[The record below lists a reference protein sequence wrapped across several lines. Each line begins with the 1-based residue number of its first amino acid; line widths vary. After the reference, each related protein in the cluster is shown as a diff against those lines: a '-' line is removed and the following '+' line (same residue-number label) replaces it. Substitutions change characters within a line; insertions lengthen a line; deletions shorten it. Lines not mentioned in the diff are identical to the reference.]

1 MEEHKSNILELLH
14 CFDLT
19 EEQDFREMSRKFK
32 EGSSLLAGTAVTFG
46 TVFLLLEL
54 LKEVKELKTFFM
66 EKDNPKEL
74 NQQIKIS
81 GNVKG
86 TPEEMG
92 ELIESISESLH
103 SKIKEESIEVTELKE
118 LSSELQKTQT
128 ETEEYILEKVGSW
141 VDPEKNSEIEL
152 DLGKPE
158 VNNVNSSEK
167 LNHEVILENSITL
180 EDKEIKGIKKPVV
193 KKPIK
198 KSTKSTKTTSKS
210 VNKKSP
216 KVE

>member
-66 EKDNPKEL
+66 EKDKPKEV
-74 NQQIKIS
+74 NQQIQIS
-81 GNVKG
+81 GDIKG
-86 TPEEMG
+86 TPEEMK
-92 ELIESISESLH
+92 ELEDSLTEH
-103 SKIKEESIEVTELKE
+103 LYSKIKEESTNIPELKKVS
-118 LSSELQKTQT
+118 LELQEAQLDV
-128 ETEEYILEKVGSW
+128 ENYILET
-141 VDPEKNSEIEL
+141 
-152 DLGKPE
+152 
-158 VNNVNSSEK
+158 VNNWVNPEDKKTEANIDDKSEE
-167 LNHEVILENSITL
+167 LNHEVILENSTTID
-180 EDKEIKGIKKPVV
+180 EKEIKEIKKLVA
-193 KKPIK
+193 KKPTK

>member
-32 EGSSLLAGTAVTFG
+32 EGSRLLAGTAVTFG

-66 EKDNPKEL
+66 EKDKPKEV
-74 NQQIKIS
+74 NQQIQIL
-81 GNVKG
+81 GDIKG
-86 TPEEMG
+86 TPEEMK
-92 ELIESISESLH
+92 ELEDSLTEH
-103 SKIKEESIEVTELKE
+103 LYSKIKEESTNIPELKKVS
-118 LSSELQKTQT
+118 LELQEAQLDV
-128 ETEEYILEKVGSW
+128 ENYILET
-141 VDPEKNSEIEL
+141 
-152 DLGKPE
+152 
-158 VNNVNSSEK
+158 VNNWVNPEDKKTEANIDDKSEE
-167 LNHEVILENSITL
+167 LNHEVILENSTTID
-180 EDKEIKGIKKPVV
+180 EKEIKEIKKLVA
-193 KKPIK
+193 KKPTK

>member
-19 EEQDFREMSRKFK
+19 EEQDFREISRRFK

-66 EKDNPKEL
+66 EKDKPKEV
-74 NQQIKIS
+74 NQQIQIL
-81 GNVKG
+81 GDIKG
-86 TPEEMG
+86 TPEEMK
-92 ELIESISESLH
+92 ELEDSLTEH
-103 SKIKEESIEVTELKE
+103 LYSKIKEESTIIPELKKVS
-118 LSSELQKTQT
+118 LELQEAQLDV
-128 ETEEYILEKVGSW
+128 ENYILET
-141 VDPEKNSEIEL
+141 
-152 DLGKPE
+152 
-158 VNNVNSSEK
+158 VNNWVNPEDKKTEANIDDKSEE
-167 LNHEVILENSITL
+167 LNHEVILENSTTID
-180 EDKEIKGIKKPVV
+180 EKEIKEIKKLVA
-193 KKPIK
+193 KKPTK
-198 KSTKSTKTTSKS
+198 KSIKSTKTTSKS

>member
-32 EGSSLLAGTAVTFG
+32 EGSRLLAGTAVTFG

-66 EKDNPKEL
+66 EKDKPKEV
-74 NQQIKIS
+74 NQQIQIL
-81 GNVKG
+81 GDIKG
-86 TPEEMG
+86 TPEEMK
-92 ELIESISESLH
+92 ELEDSLTEH
-103 SKIKEESIEVTELKE
+103 LYSKIKEESTNIPELKKVS
-118 LSSELQKTQT
+118 LELQEAQLDV
-128 ETEEYILEKVGSW
+128 ENYILET
-141 VDPEKNSEIEL
+141 
-152 DLGKPE
+152 
-158 VNNVNSSEK
+158 VNNWVNPEDKKTEANIDDKSEE
-167 LNHEVILENSITL
+167 LNHEVILENSTTID
-180 EDKEIKGIKKPVV
+180 EKEIKEIKKLVA
-193 KKPIK
+193 KKPTK
-198 KSTKSTKTTSKS
+198 KSIKSTKTTSKS

>member
-66 EKDNPKEL
+66 EKDKPKEV
-74 NQQIKIS
+74 NQQIQIL
-81 GNVKG
+81 GDIKG
-86 TPEEMG
+86 TPEEMK
-92 ELIESISESLH
+92 ELEDSLTEH
-103 SKIKEESIEVTELKE
+103 LYSKIKEESTIIPELKKVS
-118 LSSELQKTQT
+118 LELQEAQLDV
-128 ETEEYILEKVGSW
+128 ENYILET
-141 VDPEKNSEIEL
+141 
-152 DLGKPE
+152 
-158 VNNVNSSEK
+158 VNNWVNPEDKKTEANIDDKSEE
-167 LNHEVILENSITL
+167 LNHEVILENSTTID
-180 EDKEIKGIKKPVV
+180 EKEIKEIKKLVA
-193 KKPIK
+193 KKPTK
-198 KSTKSTKTTSKS
+198 KSIKSTKTTSKS

>member
-66 EKDNPKEL
+66 EKDKPKEV
-74 NQQIKIS
+74 NQQIQIL
-81 GNVKG
+81 GDIKG
-86 TPEEMG
+86 TPEEMK
-92 ELIESISESLH
+92 ELEDSLTEH
-103 SKIKEESIEVTELKE
+103 LYSKIKEESTNIPELKKVS
-118 LSSELQKTQT
+118 LELQEAQLDV
-128 ETEEYILEKVGSW
+128 ENYILET
-141 VDPEKNSEIEL
+141 
-152 DLGKPE
+152 
-158 VNNVNSSEK
+158 VNNWVNPEDKKTEANIDDKSEE
-167 LNHEVILENSITL
+167 LNHEVILENSTTID
-180 EDKEIKGIKKPVV
+180 EKEIKEIKKLVA
-193 KKPIK
+193 KKPTK
-198 KSTKSTKTTSKS
+198 KSIKSTKTTSKS